1 MLPFRINP
9 KETTRAR
16 EDYGSKG
23 RTKQTARNWGNLK
36 ILMSWRVSDQDKTG
50 GAMPRSRV
58 EGGEREQ
65 RGVSSKR
72 SVLLLL
78 LL

>member
-1 MLPFRINP
+1 M
-9 KETTRAR
+9 
-16 EDYGSKG
+16 
-23 RTKQTARNWGNLK
+23 
-36 ILMSWRVSDQDKTG
+36 SDQDKTG
-50 GAMPRSRV
+50 GAMPTSRV